1 MQQRLS
7 QVEKC
12 VLCERLGEDIRNL
25 LALLSSGDWEHF
37 DKAEADVLSEVM
49 VLDVDML
56 GSRSYL
62 R

>member
-1 MQQRLS
+1 MQQSLS
-7 QVEKC
+7 QMEKC

-25 LALLSSGDWEHF
+25 LSSGDWEHF
-37 DKAEADVLSEVM
+37 DKTEADVLSEVM

-62 R
+62 W